1 MLVWIAER
9 EQAHRRMSVNPQPVF
24 AWFIDLDKLVKME
37 IRTFEWF
44 SLTFG
49 GIIGWIVGKFEPAFP
64 LIIIATLFVLYDAWS
79 AYELDKRVHIMY
91 PKQKREKAK
100 FMSYKFRQVI
110 PTLIERFV
118 IIILA
123 YCVERW
129 VFVHIDVPVSYI
141 AAGVV
146 CAEQMLSIAENKASC
161 RLPGDKHARIWKMLA
176 KVLID
181 KTARHFDVDDSILE
195 EDLQNIEMGVKDLTP
210 EGDDTETAKSHNG
223 DCPHCEKHDIEP
235 ENDI

>member
-1 MLVWIAER
+1 MNER
-9 EQAHRRMSVNPQPVF
+9 LIEV
-24 AWFIDLDKLVKME
+24 L
-37 IRTFEWF
+37 

-49 GIIGWIVGKFEPAFP
+49 GVIGWVVGKFEPAFP

-91 PKQKREKAK
+91 PKKKCEQAK

-129 VFVHIDVPVSYI
+129 IFVHIDVPLSYI

-146 CAEQMLSIAENKASC
+146 CAEQLLSIAENKASC
-161 RLPGDKHARIWKMLA
+161 RLPGDNHARVWKMLA

-181 KTARHFDVDDSILE
+181 KTARHFDCDTSILE
-195 EDLQNIEMGVKDLTP
+195 DDLLHIEKVPPGT
-210 EGDDTETAKSHNG
+210 TTA
-223 DCPHCEKHDIEP
+223 DIEP
-235 ENDI
+235 SNEEI

>member
-1 MLVWIAER
+1 MER
-9 EQAHRRMSVNPQPVF
+9 
-24 AWFIDLDKLVKME
+24 I
-37 IRTFEWF
+37 FEYL
-44 SLTFG
+44 SLFVG
-49 GIIGWIVGKFEPAFP
+49 GVVGWVVGRFEPAFP

-79 AYELDKRVHIMY
+79 AYELDKRVHIMH
-91 PKQKREKAK
+91 PKKKREQAK

-110 PTLIERFV
+110 PTLTERFV

-146 CAEQMLSIAENKASC
+146 CAEQLLSIAENKASC
-161 RLPGDKHARIWKMLA
+161 RLPGDKHARVWKLLA

-181 KTARHFDVDDSILE
+181 KTARHFDTDVSILE
-195 EDLQNIEMGVKDLTP
+195 KDLQTIETTIKEDD
-210 EGDDTETAKSHNG
+210 GDGNTDK
-223 DCPHCEKHDIEP
+223 
-235 ENDI
+235 

>member
-1 MLVWIAER
+1 
-9 EQAHRRMSVNPQPVF
+9 
-24 AWFIDLDKLVKME
+24 ME
-37 IRTFEWF
+37 KIIEWL
-44 SLTFG
+44 SLATG
-49 GIIGWIVGKFEPAFP
+49 GIIGWVVGRFEPAFP

-91 PKQKREKAK
+91 PKQKRDKAQ
-100 FMSYKFRQVI
+100 FVSYKFRQVI

-118 IIILA
+118 IILLA

-146 CAEQMLSIAENKASC
+146 CAEQLLSIAENKASC
-161 RLPGDKHARIWKMLA
+161 RLPGDKHARVWKLLA

-181 KTARHFDVDDSILE
+181 KTARHFDTDVSILE
-195 EDLQNIEMGVKDLTP
+195 KDLQTIETTIKEDD
-210 EGDDTETAKSHNG
+210 GDGNTDK
-223 DCPHCEKHDIEP
+223 
-235 ENDI
+235 

>member
-1 MLVWIAER
+1 MER
-9 EQAHRRMSVNPQPVF
+9 
-24 AWFIDLDKLVKME
+24 L
-37 IRTFEWF
+37 FEWLM
-44 SLTFG
+44 LTAG
-49 GIIGWIVGKFEPAFP
+49 GIIGWVVGRFEPAFP

-91 PKQKREKAK
+91 PKKKRVKAK
-100 FMSYKFRQVI
+100 FVSYKFRNVI

-123 YCVERW
+123 YCVEKW

-146 CAEQMLSIAENKASC
+146 CAEQLLSIAENKASC
-161 RLPGDKHARIWKMLA
+161 RLPGDKHARVWKLLA

-181 KTARHFDVDDSILE
+181 KTARHFDVDNSILE
-195 EDLQNIEMGVKDLTP
+195 DDLQKIETVTK
-210 EGDDTETAKSHNG
+210 
-223 DCPHCEKHDIEP
+223 DIEP
-235 ENDI
+235 LDSQDL

>member
-1 MLVWIAER
+1 M
-9 EQAHRRMSVNPQPVF
+9 
-24 AWFIDLDKLVKME
+24 DKLIEYLALM
-37 IRTFEWF
+37 T
-44 SLTFG
+44 G
-49 GIIGWIVGKFEPAFP
+49 GLIGWVTGRFAPTFP

-79 AYELDKRVHIMY
+79 AYELDKRVHLMY
-91 PKQKREKAK
+91 PKQNREQAK
-100 FMSYKFRQVI
+100 FMSYKFRNVI
-110 PTLIERFV
+110 PTLIERFI

-129 VFVHIDVPVSYI
+129 VFVHIDVPLSYI

-181 KTARHFDVDDSILE
+181 KTARHFDVDNSILE
-195 EDLQNIEMGVKDLTP
+195 DELQHIETGTTKIDGRD
-210 EGDDTETAKSHNG
+210 GD
-223 DCPHCEKHDIEP
+223 
-235 ENDI
+235 ENK

>member
-1 MLVWIAER
+1 MNV
-9 EQAHRRMSVNPQPVF
+9 
-24 AWFIDLDKLVKME
+24 KLIE
-37 IRTFEWF
+37 CF

-49 GIIGWIVGKFEPAFP
+49 GVVGWVVGRFEPAFP
-64 LIIIATLFVLYDAWS
+64 LIVIATLFVLYDAWS

-91 PKQKREKAK
+91 PKQKRDQAK

-129 VFVHIDVPVSYI
+129 VFVHIDVPLSYI

-161 RLPGDKHARIWKMLA
+161 RLPGDKHARVWKMLA

-181 KTARHFDVDDSILE
+181 KTARHFDTDISILE
-195 EDLQNIEMGVKDLTP
+195 DDLQHIETGMLDEQERREQQKQY
-210 EGDDTETAKSHNG
+210 
-223 DCPHCEKHDIEP
+223 DIEP
-235 ENDI
+235 ENDAL

>member
-1 MLVWIAER
+1 MER
-9 EQAHRRMSVNPQPVF
+9 
-24 AWFIDLDKLVKME
+24 I
-37 IRTFEWF
+37 FEWF
-44 SLTFG
+44 ALTIG
-49 GIIGWIVGKFEPAFP
+49 GILGWFVGKFSPAFP

-79 AYELDKRVHIMY
+79 AYELNKRVHIMY
-91 PKQKREKAK
+91 PQKTKRTQAK
-100 FMSYKFRQVI
+100 FVSYKFRQVI

-146 CAEQMLSIAENKASC
+146 CAEQLLSIAENKASC
-161 RLPGDKHARIWKMLA
+161 RLPGDKHARVWKLLA

-181 KTARHFDVDDSILE
+181 KTARHFDVDNSILE
-195 EDLQNIEMGVKDLTP
+195 DDLQHVESSVVKTP
-210 EGDDTETAKSHNG
+210 KKRHKKPSAEQA
-223 DCPHCEKHDIEP
+223 DIEP
-235 ENDI
+235 LNHDEL

>member
-1 MLVWIAER
+1 M
-9 EQAHRRMSVNPQPVF
+9 
-24 AWFIDLDKLVKME
+24 DKLIEYLALM
-37 IRTFEWF
+37 T
-44 SLTFG
+44 G
-49 GIIGWIVGKFEPAFP
+49 GLIGWVTGRFAPAFP

-79 AYELDKRVHIMY
+79 AYELDKRVHLMY
-91 PKQKREKAK
+91 PKQKREAAK
-100 FMSYKFRQVI
+100 FMSYKFRNVI
-110 PTLIERFV
+110 PTLIERFI

-129 VFVHIDVPVSYI
+129 VFVHVDVPVSYI

-181 KTARHFDVDDSILE
+181 KTARHFDVDNSILE
-195 EDLQNIEMGVKDLTP
+195 ESRQNIEAG
-210 EGDDTETAKSHNG
+210 TEDEQLNTQKL
-223 DCPHCEKHDIEP
+223 
-235 ENDI
+235 

>member
-1 MLVWIAER
+1 MNER
-9 EQAHRRMSVNPQPVF
+9 V
-24 AWFIDLDKLVKME
+24 I
-37 IRTFEWF
+37 EWL
-44 SLTFG
+44 SLTVG
-49 GIIGWIVGKFEPAFP
+49 GIIGWVVGRFEPAFP

-79 AYELDKRVHIMY
+79 AYELDKRVHQMY
-91 PKQKREKAK
+91 PKKKREAAK

-129 VFVHIDVPVSYI
+129 VFVHIDVPLSYI

-161 RLPGDKHARIWKMLA
+161 RLPGDKHARVWKMLA

-181 KTARHFDVDDSILE
+181 KTARHFDTDISILE
-195 EDLQNIEMGVKDLTP
+195 DDLQHIETGMLDEQERREQQKQY
-210 EGDDTETAKSHNG
+210 
-223 DCPHCEKHDIEP
+223 DI
-235 ENDI
+235 

>member
-1 MLVWIAER
+1 MER
-9 EQAHRRMSVNPQPVF
+9 
-24 AWFIDLDKLVKME
+24 I
-37 IRTFEWF
+37 FEWF
-44 SLTFG
+44 ALTIG
-49 GIIGWIVGKFEPAFP
+49 GILGWFVGKFEPAFP

-79 AYELDKRVHIMY
+79 AYELNKRVHIMY
-91 PKQKREKAK
+91 PQKTKRTQAK
-100 FMSYKFRQVI
+100 FVSYKFRQVI

-146 CAEQMLSIAENKASC
+146 CAEQLLSIAENKASC
-161 RLPGDKHARIWKMLA
+161 RLPGDKHARVWKLLA

-181 KTARHFDVDDSILE
+181 KTARHFDVDNSILE
-195 EDLQNIEMGVKDLTP
+195 DDLQYVESPVVKTP
-210 EGDDTETAKSHNG
+210 KKRHKKPSAEQA
-223 DCPHCEKHDIEP
+223 DIEP
-235 ENDI
+235 LNHDEL

>member
-1 MLVWIAER
+1 
-9 EQAHRRMSVNPQPVF
+9 
-24 AWFIDLDKLVKME
+24 ME
-37 IRTFEWF
+37 IRTFEWL

-49 GIIGWIVGKFEPAFP
+49 GVVGWIVGKFEPSFP

-91 PKQKREKAK
+91 PKKKRDEAK
-100 FMSYKFRQVI
+100 FMSYKFRNVI

-123 YCVERW
+123 FCLERW
-129 VFVHIDVPVSYI
+129 IFVHIYVPFSYI

-146 CAEQMLSIAENKASC
+146 CAEQVLSIAENKASC
-161 RLPGDKHARIWKMLA
+161 RLPGDKHARIWKILA

-181 KTARHFDVDDSILE
+181 KTSRHFDIDDSILKE
-195 EDLQNIEMGVKDLTP
+195 EFQNVRDLTP
-210 EGDDTETAKSHNG
+210 EGDDTTKPSHHN
-223 DCPHCEKHDIEP
+223 IEP

>member
-1 MLVWIAER
+1 MNER
-9 EQAHRRMSVNPQPVF
+9 LIEV
-24 AWFIDLDKLVKME
+24 L
-37 IRTFEWF
+37 

-49 GIIGWIVGKFEPAFP
+49 GVIGWVVGRFEPAFP

-91 PKQKREKAK
+91 PKKKRDQAK

-129 VFVHIDVPVSYI
+129 IFVHIDVPLSYI

-146 CAEQMLSIAENKASC
+146 CAEQLLSIAENKASC
-161 RLPGDKHARIWKMLA
+161 RLPGDKHARVWKMLA

-181 KTARHFDVDDSILE
+181 KTARHFDCDTSILE
-195 EDLQNIEMGVKDLTP
+195 DDLQHIETG
-210 EGDDTETAKSHNG
+210 ETVIERQKRPKAKKRG
-223 DCPHCEKHDIEP
+223 PVPPGTATADIEP
-235 ENDI
+235 INEEL

>member
-1 MLVWIAER
+1 
-9 EQAHRRMSVNPQPVF
+9 
-24 AWFIDLDKLVKME
+24 ME
-37 IRTFEWF
+37 IRTFEWL

-49 GIIGWIVGKFEPAFP
+49 GLIGWIVGKFEPAFP

-91 PKQKREKAK
+91 PKQKREQAK
-100 FMSYKFRQVI
+100 FMSYKFRNVI
-110 PTLIERFV
+110 PTLTERFV

-181 KTARHFDVDDSILE
+181 KTARHFDVDNSILE
-195 EDLQNIEMGVKDLTP
+195 DDLQHIETGVRDLTP
-210 EGDDTETAKSHNG
+210 EGDDTETAKKHN
-223 DCPHCEKHDIEP
+223 IEP
-235 ENDI
+235 ANDI

>member
-1 MLVWIAER
+1 MNER
-9 EQAHRRMSVNPQPVF
+9 
-24 AWFIDLDKLVKME
+24 LME
-37 IRTFEWF
+37 WL

-49 GIIGWIVGKFEPAFP
+49 GIIGWFVGKFEPAFP

-91 PKQKREKAK
+91 PKRKREEAK
-100 FMSYKFRQVI
+100 FVSYKFRQVI
-110 PTLIERFV
+110 PTLTERF
-118 IIILA
+118 IIILLA

-146 CAEQMLSIAENKASC
+146 CAEQALSIAENKASC
-161 RLPGDKHARIWKMLA
+161 RLPGDKHARVWKMLA

-181 KTARHFDVDDSILE
+181 KTARHFDCDPSILDD
-195 EDLQNIEMGVKDLTP
+195 DLQNIETGETVIKKKKRKHKQQTLTAQV
-210 EGDDTETAKSHNG
+210 G
-223 DCPHCEKHDIEP
+223 DIEP
-235 ENDI
+235 INDEI